1 VGAITAGRQ
10 SLPGGSTA
18 VAALAARAS
27 RVAWWRFVVLG
38 LAGVYFLV
46 PMFASIRFAVEQ
58 PGGGIDFGI
67 FTSVFSQ
74 SGFGGAFALSVR
86 LAIVTTLIVL
96 VLVVPT
102 SIYIHLRVPRLRR
115 AMDAVTTLPI
125 VVPPIVLIVGVL
137 QVAPSFL
144 KSSPYL
150 LSLEY
155 VMLSL
160 PFAYRSLDAGLRAID
175 HVTLVDASRSLGGG
189 WITTLLRVLV
199 PNLRSAILSGT
210 VLTVALVL
218 GEYTMATLDQ
228 YTTFQVWIV
237 NFDQDS
243 AQISVAASLMSLVV
257 TWALLLA
264 ISFLGRR
271 RASGLW
277 WTRRRRI
284 AGS

>member
-1 VGAITAGRQ
+1 MGAITAGRP

-74 SGFGGAFALSVR
+74 SGFGGAFSLSVR